1 MLSGSVGTVRVVSTI
16 RDIPLNN
23 GTTIPQ
29 LGFGVWQ
36 VPDGVAETVVGKAL
50 AVGYRHID
58 TAALYRNEEGVG
70 RAVAASDIPRA
81 DLFITTKLGN
91 GSHGYDTAMQAFD
104 RSLERLGTDYVDLY
118 LIHWPQPSRDLY
130 VETWRALEK
139 IHADGRAKAI
149 GVSNFT
155 IEFLERL
162 AGETDIVPVLDQVE
176 THPYLAQHR
185 LREYLAKHGIAHES
199 WSPLGQGGE
208 LLSDPAVTAIATAH
222 DASPAQVVIAWH
234 LGRGSVVI
242 PKSVTP
248 SRIEENL
255 AAADLTLT
263 DDEMAAIDALDKGGR
278 IGPHPDD
285 VR

>member
-1 MLSGSVGTVRVVSTI
+1 MRVVSTI

-23 GTTIPQ
+23 GTSIPQ

-36 VPDGVAETVVGKAL
+36 VPDDVAETVVGEAL
-50 AVGYRHID
+50 KVGYRHID

-70 RAVAASDIPRA
+70 RAVAASGIPRA
-81 DLFITTKLGN
+81 DIFVTTKLGN
-91 GSHGYDTAMQAFD
+91 GSHGYDAALQAFD

-118 LIHWPQPSRDLY
+118 LIHWPQPSKDLY
-130 VETWRALEK
+130 VETWRALER
-139 IHADGRAKAI
+139 IYADGRAKAI

-155 IEFLERL
+155 IDHLERL
-162 AGETDIVPVLDQVE
+162 AGETDSVPALDQIE
-176 THPYLAQHR
+176 THPYLAQR
-185 LREYLAKHGIAHES
+185 DTRGYLSAHGIAHEA

-208 LLSDPAVTAIATAH
+208 LLSDPVVTTIAAAH
-222 DASPAQVVIAWH
+222 DATAAQVVLAWH
-234 LGRGSVVI
+234 LERGSVVI

-248 SRIEENL
+248 SRIAENF

-263 DDEMAAIDALDKGGR
+263 AAEMAEIDALDRNGR

-285 VR
+285 AR